1 MPIFKTAKFRIT
13 PDFKPPAGA
22 VSFIQGSG
30 IRILLS
36 AHLGMRFE
44 RYIFLKES
52 LLKNGNIY
60 ILHYF
65 AFVYFLEVVV
75 KGPSTKGS
83 TYGLKSFHRLIE
95 DKWWKPTPFHEKKM
109 KEDDKIH
116 QTNNFFRHH
125 HQPTFSQHWQTGHI
139 VILTQFCSI
148 LYLLM
153 SIWVN
158 IWIISAVRTKFCP
171 RIYMR
176 EWEEVT
182 KNWVTH
188 FFIWP

>member
-1 MPIFKTAKFRIT
+1 MYIFYI
-13 PDFKPPAGA
+13 
-22 VSFIQGSG
+22 
-30 IRILLS
+30 ILHS
-36 AHLGMRFE
+36 
-44 RYIFLKES
+44 YIFLEM
-52 LLKNGNIY
+52 
-60 ILHYF
+60 
-65 AFVYFLEVVV
+65 VV

-83 TYGLKSFHRLIE
+83 TYGLKSFHRLID
-95 DKWWKPTPFHEKKM
+95 DKCPFHGKKI
-109 KEDDKIH
+109 K
-116 QTNNFFRHH
+116 NFIKTT
-125 HQPTFSQHWQTGHI
+125 TFLDTIANQHFHNTVKLWNI